1 MSLSVQ
7 SEVIN
12 WLRFPLIIGVVFIH
26 NFGDIPYDLDAMH
39 AAPFSGINIY
49 NWIRICL
56 SHVFTHIS
64 VPIFYLISGYLF
76 YYNLGGAFSAQ
87 IYKNKLKKRF
97 QSLFIPYIIWN
108 VIAILVVVGLKICAH
123 ILNGKPI
130 SNILLWFQDNG
141 WWHLFWDSNVWGE
154 STYNWLGIE
163 THMSGP
169 VDLPLWY
176 LRDLMVVVLISPI
189 IFAYLKYT
197 KFYGIIILAFAYVS
211 RIWPNIHGL
220 SLTAVFFFSFGAYFA
235 INGRTLV
242 EEFKKV
248 RIFSYALALL
258 LSLPMV
264 WYDGK
269 NTVIGSVIYPF
280 FIITGVISVFNIAV
294 QLIEKGVVK
303 SHSILTQSTFFIFA
317 LHTLLVLRIS
327 SYAINAII
335 GGGSA
340 FAMILSYTLTPLLA
354 IAICL
359 LLYIVIK
366 RLSPRALSILNGN
379 RV

>member
-1 MSLSVQ
+1 M
-7 SEVIN
+7 
-12 WLRFPLIIGVVFIH
+12 
-26 NFGDIPYDLDAMH
+26 
-39 AAPFSGINIY
+39 
-49 NWIRICL
+49 
-56 SHVFTHIS
+56 
-64 VPIFYLISGYLF
+64 
-76 YYNLGGAFSAQ
+76 
-87 IYKNKLKKRF
+87 
-97 QSLFIPYIIWN
+97 
-108 VIAILVVVGLKICAH
+108 
-123 ILNGKPI
+123 
-130 SNILLWFQDNG
+130 
-141 WWHLFWDSNVWGE
+141 
-154 STYNWLGIE
+154 
-163 THMSGP
+163 
-169 VDLPLWY
+169 
-176 LRDLMVVVLISPI
+176 
-189 IFAYLKYT
+189 
-197 KFYGIIILAFAYVS
+197 
-211 RIWPNIHGL
+211 
-220 SLTAVFFFSFGAYFA
+220 
-235 INGRTLV
+235 V

-258 LSLPMV
+258 LSLPMF

-327 SYAINAII
+327 SYTINAII